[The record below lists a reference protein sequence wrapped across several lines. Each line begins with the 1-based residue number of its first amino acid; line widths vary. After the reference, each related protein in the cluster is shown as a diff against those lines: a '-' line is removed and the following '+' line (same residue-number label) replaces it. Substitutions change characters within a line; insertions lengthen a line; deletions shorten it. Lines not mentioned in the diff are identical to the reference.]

1 MPKYEVEFDDWRE
14 GRKLSMTVVEVDE
27 DHEVPFTYFSNR
39 SVRVQ
44 VEAMDER
51 SAGYIAWGQLS
62 YELGQAV
69 GYYKPPA
76 PPPPPKL
83 LWFAVSYHMNLPSAK
98 KRWTASLSADPRD
111 LAGWYTATGYIYT
124 YVQAVDANAAIAQVK
139 QNHPFP

>member
-83 LWFAVSYHMNLPSAK
+83 FWYAVKYYLNLPTTRQ
-98 KRWTASLSADPRD
+98 RWSASLSKDPGGTTKWHTAD
-111 LAGWYTATGYIYT
+111 GYIFTYT
-124 YVQAVDANAAIAQVK
+124 QAVDANAAIAQVK